1 MPFAHSFK
9 YVRVKK
15 IISICIFFSVSLL
28 NLPAQNSVALND
40 GSHHSRPQN
49 DYAKRG
55 EFISIHSANGSESR
69 IYAAGPEDAAAGI
82 LIVHDFFGITPS
94 TKESVERLGALGYRT
109 IAVDLYHGKFASS
122 NDSAQILMQ
131 AKVRKET
138 DMILNDAI
146 RYLDRPGRKLA
157 TIGFS
162 AGGID
167 AVYANLIDPA
177 LFSAT
182 VVIYAGDYDKI
193 EKSKIENLKSPLLA
207 ITGSLDKWAVESA
220 LHFFASEKD
229 KSFELYIYPG
239 ADHGYA
245 QPFFL
250 NGKNYNSEATRMTW
264 KLTEDF
270 LSRHLQN

>member
-1 MPFAHSFK
+1 MK
-9 YVRVKK
+9 T
-15 IISICIFFSVSLL
+15 IISVLILVNAFLL
-28 NLPAQNSVALND
+28 HPAAQNSVAVNAGIHSGPRD
-40 GSHHSRPQN
+40 GYTKQ
-49 DYAKRG
+49 G
-55 EFISIHSANGSESR
+55 EFINIQGANRSESR
-69 IYAAGPEDAAAGI
+69 VYAAGPEDAAAGI

-94 TKESVERLGALGYRT
+94 TKESVEHLGALGYRT
-109 IAVDLYHGKFASS
+109 IAVDLYHGKFARS

-131 AKVRKET
+131 AKDRKET

-146 RYLDRPGRKLA
+146 RYLKRPGRKLA

-167 AVYANLIDPA
+167 AVYANLMDPT
-177 LFSAT
+177 LFSGT

-193 EKSKIENLKSPLLA
+193 EKAKIENLKSPLLA

-220 LHFFASEKD
+220 LHFLTSEKD

-250 NGKNYNSEATRMTW
+250 NGKNYNTEATRMTW
-264 KLTEDF
+264 KITEDF
-270 LSRHLQN
+270 LSRHLQ